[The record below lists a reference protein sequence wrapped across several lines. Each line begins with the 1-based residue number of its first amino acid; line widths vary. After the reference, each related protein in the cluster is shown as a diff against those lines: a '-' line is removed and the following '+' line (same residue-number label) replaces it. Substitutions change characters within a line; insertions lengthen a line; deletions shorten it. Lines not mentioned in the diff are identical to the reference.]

1 MSCLNY
7 LLEGPGATLTMN
19 PHGMSSATLQYKCNR
34 KQSCNLSGT
43 KLIGPGHVHPR
54 HRWMYCSNV
63 VHTNDGA
70 FDIINA
76 TYEGLYMDAYPTGGF
91 TLGTAQQ
98 PMATHPNYKQDG
110 REWGVIIGGG
120 NSPNSFGRLLHE
132 DGSFKA
138 FGPLPDG
145 PNQGRPVAAANA
157 GAKELEGVENFLA
170 PGQMVFKYGALH
182 TENRKADMPCKTP
195 AKPKEQM
202 SRLAQQLLPKLGKT
216 LIPISSSIPYI
227 APPYEGANW
236 LLTAVNEDVKV
247 QNGGNVNFYST
258 SAEWMASGPLGW
270 NPLLYQDAGAINL
283 P

>member
-1 MSCLNY
+1 MSCLNF

-19 PHGMSSATLQYKCNR
+19 PHGMSSATIQYKCNR
-34 KQSCNLSGT
+34 KQSCTLAGT

-54 HRWMYCSNV
+54 ERWLYCSNV

-76 TYEGLYMDAYPTGGF
+76 TYEGLRMDAYPTGGF

-98 PMATHPNYKQDG
+98 PMATHPNYKVDG
-110 REWGVIIGGG
+110 REWGVIIGAG

-145 PNQGRPVAAANA
+145 NMGRPQPSQED

-170 PGQMVFKYGALH
+170 AGQMVFKYGALH
-182 TENRKADMPCKTP
+182 TEDQKGKCGP
-195 AKPKEQM
+195 AKTEDQQ
-202 SRLAQQLLPKLGKT
+202 SRLAGRLIPKLGKI
-216 LIPISSSIPYI
+216 LKPISTAIPYI
-227 APPYEGANW
+227 EPPYEEANW

-247 QNGGNVNFYST
+247 QNGGNVRFYST
-258 SAEWMASGPLGW
+258 TAEWMASGPKGW
-270 NPLLYQDAGAINL
+270 NPLLYENEGAVQL